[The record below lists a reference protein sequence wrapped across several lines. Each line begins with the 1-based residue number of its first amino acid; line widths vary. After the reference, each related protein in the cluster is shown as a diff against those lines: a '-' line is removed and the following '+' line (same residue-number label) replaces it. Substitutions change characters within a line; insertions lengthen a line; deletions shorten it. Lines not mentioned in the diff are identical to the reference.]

1 MQELQE
7 KELKRLE
14 HETCLLYVYTP
25 FCGTCQLAGRM
36 LEVVD
41 EMIKDIPFYKNNLN
55 YSPAFAKQQEI
66 ESVPCFILYKNGEV
80 VKKNT
85 LFTPF
90 PTYTIRLNKMLWIKG
105 GFDIFLGK

>member
-25 FCGTCQLAGRM
+25 FCGTCQLAGRL

-41 EMIKDIPFYKNNLN
+41 EMLPDVPFYKNNLN
-55 YSPAFAKQQEI
+55 YFPTFAQENQI
-66 ESVPCFILYKNGEV
+66 ESLPFFIFYKNGRI
-80 VKKNT
+80 VKKEYAFHSVSY
-85 LFTPF
+85 L
-90 PTYTIRLNKMLWIKG
+90 YDTIKQNAV
-105 GFDIFLGK
+105 D

>member
-7 KELKRLE
+7 KELKRLK

-41 EMIKDIPFYKNNLN
+41 EMMKDIPFYKNNLN
-55 YSPAFAKQQEI
+55 YSPSFAKLHEI
-66 ESVPCFILYKNGEV
+66 ESVPCFILYKNGRV
-80 VKKNT
+80 VKKEYAFHSVSY
-85 LFTPF
+85 L
-90 PTYTIRLNKMLWIKG
+90 YDTIKQNVV
-105 GFDIFLGK
+105 D